1 VTMPADVG
9 FLTLLEEA
17 MLGEIDPLGHSR
29 KRCPT
34 TARRSRSVIER
45 IMAHFTTRR
54 IIHTDSRRPPAQH
67 VRHNDLSRRW
77 PLFYLLV

>member
-1 VTMPADVG
+1 MPADVG

-45 IMAHFTTRR
+45 IMAHFTTGGSY
-54 IIHTDSRRPPAQH
+54 TPTTGARPPNTFATTISA
-67 VRHNDLSRRW
+67 VVCLC
-77 PLFYLLV
+77 FYLLV